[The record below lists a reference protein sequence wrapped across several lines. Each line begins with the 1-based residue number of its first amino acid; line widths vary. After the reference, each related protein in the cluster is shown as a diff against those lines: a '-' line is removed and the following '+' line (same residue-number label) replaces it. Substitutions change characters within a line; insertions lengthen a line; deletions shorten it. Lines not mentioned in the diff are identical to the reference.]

1 MAPDGARTT
10 STGRKVNMAR
20 KRKTRARASGRKG
33 YFKDFVETVVTAV
46 VLALILRAFVVQTFR
61 IPSGSME
68 DTLLVGDFLIVN
80 KFIYGIKVPFT
91 DNRLPGI
98 RDPKPGDVIV
108 FEYPN
113 ADPRA
118 KKENYVK
125 RCVGAAG
132 DIIELKNNILYRN
145 GERIQEDFIKLK
157 PPTPRWADYGPIKVP
172 EGSLFM
178 MGDNRNWSAD
188 SRDWGFLDVDLMKGK
203 AVMIYWSW
211 DGKTLRPRLS
221 RMFDLIR

>member
-1 MAPDGARTT
+1 MPSKDAKAAR
-10 STGRKVNMAR
+10 RKD
-20 KRKTRARASGRKG
+20 
-33 YFKDFVETVVTAV
+33 YFRDFVETVVTAV
-46 VLALILRAFVVQTFR
+46 VLALVLRAFVVQTFR

-91 DNRLPGI
+91 DIRLRGV
-98 RDPKPGDVIV
+98 RDPVPGDVIV

-113 ADPRA
+113 PDPRA

-125 RCVGAAG
+125 RCVGVEG
-132 DIIELKNNILYRN
+132 DIIELRSNVLYRN
-145 GERIQEDFIKLK
+145 GERVPEDETYIKLK
-157 PPTPRWADYGPIKVP
+157 PPTPRWSDYGPVKVP

-188 SRDWGFLDVDLMKGK
+188 SRDWGFLDRGLMKGK
-203 AVMIYWSW
+203 AILIYWSW
-211 DGKTLRPRLS
+211 DAKRMRPRFDRLG
-221 RMFDLIR
+221 DLIR

>member
-1 MAPDGARTT
+1 MAKKG
-10 STGRKVNMAR
+10 TGQGQAVRK
-20 KRKTRARASGRKG
+20 KG
-33 YFKDFVETVVTAV
+33 WFRDFVETIVTAV

-80 KFIYGIKVPFT
+80 KFLYGIKVPFT
-91 DNRLPGI
+91 DTRLPGI
-98 RDPKPGDVIV
+98 REPRYGDIIV

-113 ADPRA
+113 PDPRA

-125 RCVGAAG
+125 RVVGVGG
-132 DIIELKNNILYRN
+132 DTVELRNNVVFLN
-145 GERIQEDFIKLK
+145 GERKDENFIKLK
-157 PPTPRWADYGPIKVP
+157 PPTPDWADFEPIKVP
-172 EGSLFM
+172 QRSLFM

-188 SRDWGFLDVDLMKGK
+188 SRDWGFLDTGLIKGK

-211 DGKTLRPRLS
+211 DAQVMRPRFD
-221 RMFDLIR
+221 RVFDLIR

>member
-1 MAPDGARTT
+1 MAKKR
-10 STGRKVNMAR
+10 TGRSRTAR
-20 KRKTRARASGRKG
+20 RRN

-91 DNRLPGI
+91 DNRLSGI
-98 RDPKPGDVIV
+98 RDPRPGDVIV

-113 ADPRA
+113 PDPRS

-125 RCVGAAG
+125 RCVGVPG
-132 DIIELKNNILYRN
+132 DIIELKNNVLYRN
-145 GERIQEDFIKLK
+145 GERILEDFIKLK

-188 SRDWGFLDVDLMKGK
+188 SRDWGFLDMGLMKGK

-211 DGKTLRPRLS
+211 DAKTLRPRLS
-221 RMFDLIR
+221 RMFDLIQ

>member
-1 MAPDGARTT
+1 MAVKGNERPKT
-10 STGRKVNMAR
+10 SRRKD
-20 KRKTRARASGRKG
+20 

-46 VLALILRAFVVQTFR
+46 VLALVLRAFVVQTFR

-80 KFIYGIKVPFT
+80 KFMYGIKVPFT
-91 DNRLPGI
+91 DTRLPGI
-98 RDPKPGDVIV
+98 RAPRHGDIIV

-113 ADPRA
+113 PDPNA

-125 RCVGAAG
+125 RCIGVQG
-132 DIIELKNNILYRN
+132 DIIELKNNVLYRN
-145 GERIQEDFIKLK
+145 GGRVPEDANYVKLK

-178 MGDNRNWSAD
+178 LGDNRNWSAD
-188 SRDWGFLDVDLMKGK
+188 SRDWGFLDVGRVKGK
-203 AVMIYWSW
+203 AVVIYWSW
-211 DGKTLRPRLS
+211 DAKALRPR
-221 RMFDLIR
+221 FDRLMKLIH

>member
-1 MAPDGARTT
+1 
-10 STGRKVNMAR
+10 MAR
-20 KRKTRARASGRKG
+20 KPKSIPSGRKG
-33 YFKDFVETVVTAV
+33 YFRDFVETVVTAV
-46 VLALILRAFVVQTFR
+46 LLALVLRAFVVQTFR

-91 DNRLPGI
+91 DTRLPGI
-98 RDPKPGDVIV
+98 REPERGDVIV

-113 ADPRA
+113 PDPRA
-118 KKENYVK
+118 RRENYVK
-125 RCVGAAG
+125 RCIGVPG
-132 DIIELKNNILYRN
+132 DVVELKNNVLYVN
-145 GERIQEDFIKLK
+145 GERIEEDYVKLK

-172 EGSLFM
+172 EGNLFM

-188 SRDWGFLDVDLMKGK
+188 SRDWGFLDMGRIKGK

-211 DGKTLRPRLS
+211 DASLARPRFGRL
-221 RMFDLIR
+221 FHIIR

>member
-1 MAPDGARTT
+1 
-10 STGRKVNMAR
+10 MAR
-20 KRKTRARASGRKG
+20 RGTGQAKAPGRKG
-33 YFKDFVETVVTAV
+33 YFRDFVETVITAV
-46 VLALILRAFVVQTFR
+46 ALALVLRAFVVQTFR

-80 KFIYGIKVPFT
+80 KFLYGIKVPFT
-91 DNRLPGI
+91 DTRLPGI
-98 RDPKPGDVIV
+98 REPRYGDVVV

-113 ADPRA
+113 PDPRA

-125 RCVGAAG
+125 RVVGVPG
-132 DIIELKNNILYRN
+132 DIVELRNNALYLN
-145 GERIQEDFIKLK
+145 GEPKEEPFIKLK
-157 PPTPRWADYGPIKVP
+157 PPTPRWADFGPIKVP

-188 SRDWGFLDVDLMKGK
+188 SRDWGFLDTGRIKGK

-211 DGKTLRPRLS
+211 DVGRTKPRLD
-221 RMFDLIR
+221 RICDLIR

>member
-1 MAPDGARTT
+1 MA
-10 STGRKVNMAR
+10 S
-20 KRKTRARASGRKG
+20 KRKSRARASGRKD
-33 YFKDFVETVVTAV
+33 YFRDFVETVVTAV

-80 KFIYGIKVPFT
+80 KFIYGIKVPLT

-98 RDPKPGDVIV
+98 RDPRPGDVIV

-113 ADPRA
+113 PDPRA

-125 RCVGAAG
+125 RCVGVPG
-132 DIIELKNNILYRN
+132 DIIELKNNVLYRN
-145 GERIQEDFIKLK
+145 GEEVSEDYIKLK

-172 EGSLFM
+172 DGALFM

-188 SRDWGFLDVDLMKGK
+188 SRDWGFLDMGLMKGK

-211 DGKTLRPRLS
+211 DAKGLRPRLS

>member
-1 MAPDGARTT
+1 MAGKGNERPKT
-10 STGRKVNMAR
+10 SRRKD
-20 KRKTRARASGRKG
+20 

-46 VLALILRAFVVQTFR
+46 VLALVLRAFVVQTFR

-80 KFIYGIKVPFT
+80 KFIYGIKIPFT
-91 DNRLPGI
+91 DTRLPGV
-98 RDPKPGDVIV
+98 REPRHGDIIV

-113 ADPRA
+113 PDPSA

-125 RCVGAAG
+125 RCIGVAG
-132 DIIELKNNILYRN
+132 DIIELKNNVLYRN
-145 GERIQEDFIKLK
+145 GARVEEDALYVKLK

-172 EGSLFM
+172 EDSLFM

-188 SRDWGFLDVDLMKGK
+188 SRDWGFLDLDRVKGK
-203 AVMIYWSW
+203 AVVIYWSW
-211 DGKTLRPRLS
+211 DAKAVRPR
-221 RMFDLIR
+221 FDRLMKLIH

>member
-1 MAPDGARTT
+1 MAVKGNEGPKT
-10 STGRKVNMAR
+10 SR
-20 KRKTRARASGRKG
+20 RKG

-46 VLALILRAFVVQTFR
+46 ILALVLRAFVVQTFR

-80 KFIYGIKVPFT
+80 KFMYGIKVPFADT
-91 DNRLPGI
+91 RLPGI
-98 RDPKPGDVIV
+98 RAPRHGDIIV

-113 ADPRA
+113 PDPNA

-125 RCVGAAG
+125 RCIGVQG
-132 DIIELKNNILYRN
+132 DIIELKNNVLYRN
-145 GERIQEDFIKLK
+145 GERVEEDANYVKLK

-178 MGDNRNWSAD
+178 LGDNRNWSAD
-188 SRDWGFLDVDLMKGK
+188 SRDWGFLDVGRVKGK
-203 AVMIYWSW
+203 AVIIYWSW
-211 DGKTLRPRLS
+211 DAKALRPR
-221 RMFDLIR
+221 FDRLMKLIH

>member
-1 MAPDGARTT
+1 MGKKPGTPSKKAR
-10 STGRKVNMAR
+10 RKDAFR
-20 KRKTRARASGRKG
+20 
-33 YFKDFVETVVTAV
+33 DFVETVVTAV

-80 KFIYGIKVPFT
+80 KFIYGIKIPFT
-91 DNRLPGI
+91 DTRLPGI
-98 RDPKPGDVIV
+98 REPHHGDVIV

-113 ADPRA
+113 PDPRA

-125 RCVGAAG
+125 RCIGVPG
-132 DIIELKNNILYRN
+132 DIIELKNNVLYVN
-145 GERIQEDFIKLK
+145 GEKRTEDYVKLK

-172 EGSLFM
+172 HGSLFM

-188 SRDWGFLDVDLMKGK
+188 SRDWGFLDTSLMKGK
-203 AVMIYWSW
+203 AVAIYWSW
-211 DGKTLRPRLS
+211 DGKTSRPRFERL
-221 RMFDLIR
+221 FDIIR